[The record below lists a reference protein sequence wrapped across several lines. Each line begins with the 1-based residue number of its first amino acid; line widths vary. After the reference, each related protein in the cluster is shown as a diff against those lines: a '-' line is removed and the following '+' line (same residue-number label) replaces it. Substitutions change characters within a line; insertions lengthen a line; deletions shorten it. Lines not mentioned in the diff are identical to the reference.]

1 MIDIEN
7 LTCGYGERTVW
18 EDLSFEA
25 RSGEITAI
33 VAPSGEGKTTL
44 LKAINR
50 LHEVERN
57 GFWMR
62 GTIRA
67 RIDGKVH
74 DLYAP
79 PIDPHW
85 LRRRIA
91 YIFQSPVVLPMS
103 IGANVAFGLKLAQV
117 NDPVRTGERVRQ
129 ALEEAALWDEVHA
142 RLWDPAGTLSLGQ
155 QQRLAIARALVLE
168 PSILLMDEP
177 TSSLDPAATA
187 RIESL
192 LTHLKK
198 SRTILLVSHDHA
210 QIDRV
215 ADRVIT
221 L

>member
-1 MIDIEN
+1 MIGIEN

-25 RSGEITAI
+25 RTGELTAI
-33 VAPSGEGKTTL
+33 VAPSGMGKTTL

-50 LHEVERN
+50 LHEVEQS

-67 RIDGKVH
+67 RIDGKIL
-74 DLYAP
+74 DLYDPAV
-79 PIDPHW
+79 DPHRM
-85 LRRRIA
+85 RRRIA

-103 IGANVAFGLKLAQV
+103 IEANVAFGLRLAHKKEQT
-117 NDPVRTGERVRQ
+117 DARVRQ
-129 ALEEAALWDEVHA
+129 ALEETALWDEVHD
-142 RLWDPAGTLSLGQ
+142 RLGDRAETLSLGQ
-155 QQRLAIARALVLE
+155 QQRLAIARALVLA
-168 PSILLMDEP
+168 PSVLLMDEP

-192 LTHLKK
+192 LLRLKK
-198 SRTILLVSHDHA
+198 NRTILLVSHDHA
-210 QIDRV
+210 QIDRI
-215 ADRVIT
+215 ADRVIE